1 MTDSVGKNNYTF
13 YMPREESIFFKHLHG
28 IAFASLL
35 LFSLLGVFIT
45 KMATVDAI
53 LNALVF
59 VLPAYGVSLAF
70 RKRFAS
76 EVTLDFDARK
86 ISFVFQDERG
96 MIQREFQEI
105 KKVNFGFYLT
115 FVMDDARIMVKRPD
129 NKKEIFLL
137 LNSVFKVDRGI
148 FSIN

>member
-1 MTDSVGKNNYTF
+1 
-13 YMPREESIFFKHLHG
+13 MPREEIIFFKHLHV
-28 IAFASLL
+28 IAFSFLL

-45 KMATVDAI
+45 KLATAPAVFD
-53 LNALVF
+53 ALVF

-70 RKRFAS
+70 RKRFAG
-76 EVTLDFDARK
+76 EVTLDFNARK
-86 ISFVFQDERG
+86 ICFLFRDERG

-115 FVMDDARIMVKRPD
+115 FVTDDARIMVKRPD